1 MSYKSN
7 FDKIKWTGTQLP
19 LRKRPYD
26 GAHRSHLAMPYISG
40 DYKPYEC
47 PVTGKVIDGRRE
59 HEENLRLHNCR
70 IHEKGEFEDVKKNGQ
85 AKINAE
91 IDAAIDA
98 SVEAIAGQ
106 VDF

>member
-59 HEENLRLHNCR
+59 HEENLRLHDCR

-85 AKINAE
+85 TKINAE

-98 SVEAIAGQ
+98 SVDAIAGQ